1 MIVVVAAGRWRR
13 RGLVVEGGGE
23 RLVLG
28 DGMGTLAPLTLA
40 HARLNCAVAR
50 AVMAP
55 VEMVTDQAA
64 CYLRV
69 LEQMLPE
76 ALRQHFS
83 LLILVAA
90 GPVPYT
96 NTVPEA
102 STPSSLR
109 KVCEPARDSGSGT
122 HPPSSSHRVAAPTTG
137 PNISSDWGAGHG
149 PYPAHRYS

>member
-50 AVMAP
+50 AVMVP

-69 LEQMLPE
+69 FEQMLPE
-76 ALRQHFS
+76 ALRQQS
-83 LLILVAA
+83 DRSRPRAVEKTAA
-90 GPVPYT
+90 TDVRF
-96 NTVPEA
+96 EIRHERQDCHRWA
-102 STPSSLR
+102 RLHSECTPWPLR
-109 KVCEPARDSGSGT
+109 TR
-122 HPPSSSHRVAAPTTG
+122 R
-137 PNISSDWGAGHG
+137 
-149 PYPAHRYS
+149 